1 MAYNPWLSFDSYSE
15 SQAARFKGRDKDIDH
30 VFRLVSS
37 SDISVLYAESGI
49 GKSSLINAGLKPR
62 LRTVRMLPVPVL
74 MKDGP
79 PEDFEQF
86 LKNSLEEAVEEQNSR
101 SGTVRYTIREEDFPA
116 EEKEELD
123 KVKSVF
129 GPSLWWYLKSHFIM
143 VSDADSSYSGPVIP
157 VFILDQFEEYLRL
170 DEKNIRSLFSLLSE
184 LSNTRIPD
192 RFLQEIEK
200 QKLEDA
206 VPDLSTCRPFN
217 ILLSLREE
225 FMGQLD
231 YWAIQTF
238 FIPSIKE
245 NRYCLRPLSAEQA
258 RSVIS
263 GQRDEKGNEVRTL
276 DGLRETILRQS
287 LDNSTGQLS
296 SLLLSVLC
304 YKYYEKAK
312 VGDDGVKVPLKDADR
327 IERPEVIIGEFYD
340 ERMRAAGVSVRH
352 RRKIE
357 NALVDNAGQ
366 RQRIK
371 IEKAKALGK
380 IKFEKRYKRKLERSH
395 LIKVTPVKEK
405 RREDGQ
411 ETVAEYFEL
420 VHDRVAELIFARRQ
434 ERSAQVSK
442 VYSRTLVGLALLL
455 SIVALTYFAYNSRR
469 GGAARVRYTGNYGEQ
484 LRFHGKLDDNPE
496 IQNVT
501 LDEDDFAN
509 EEMRISN
516 CRNLRSVSL
525 QKLSGRKRLYLS
537 GNPNQ
542 NALRIGGEADSLMLY
557 IQNCPKLIVSLSDS
571 LSHIEIIDLR
581 SPVQLEPLGP
591 DHPHL
596 YLENGVLWSKDARKP
611 LYVPS
616 DSSDVFHFPDFIQD
630 DVIRYYYNYYYS
642 YNRVDYY
649 HRDLKNAKDS
659 ANWIS
664 RDGPRLTRVNYWP
677 YNELNFD
684 HPSLQG
690 ITRIE
695 ARAVEGNATIE
706 RVVLSKEVTQIGELA
721 FAACPRLR
729 TFLASDSCEIAS
741 NAFNDCPSLD
751 SLALPRFVRVFL
763 SSDQLPILN
772 NSKTLSWL
780 KLPHRFDMYSTV
792 FSRYTEFPNAMLSR
806 DAIRGAVIDTTRLDS
821 TATVSFMDGVIRGP
835 HVIGFQEY
843 FHYTSAKSNL
853 GMLLDDKGLVLDI
866 PPEAEKGLSREKNPE
881 IRHVRNVYN
890 LWGRQAAIA
899 RGSHTIR
906 QRDLWVAGVT
916 EGKLIANWNEITRI
930 EVLSPRPWL
939 VSKDGYDSLPFLND
953 IPKGETGHITL
964 IVPKGSGNAYREW
977 SKGTGFD
984 GIIQEASRFSCFID
998 LAFVDLQSGLA
1009 WFQVN
1014 SWGIVMAVLAILL
1027 AISLYYN
1034 YLKKHRTAWTKTRL
1048 WAVSATAVLAALAIW
1063 FFVYWPLYHI
1073 LARHVE
1079 NKRLSALFANV
1090 AAIGIAFLSVRL
1102 MISRDF
1108 DMAEMWRA
1116 AKSAARA
1123 RWKGRREIPRE
1134 LLAWLKKHRYR
1145 ILSVAFAAFVIYL
1158 AYPPICALWAA
1169 RKERPEKI
1177 AEAEQLLEKGGQ
1189 AEQAAAL
1196 LWEVLPRK
1204 RGVHRNDTLEIQAA
1218 LLLQR
1223 AMHAAGMLPAYDIGI
1238 VSPNGRWL
1246 LGRENGRYYILDSQ
1260 DFRLRKWLRCDVRE
1274 NPVWMSDG
1282 DRLLIRVKGEVDSLY
1297 LMDVSRNDPA
1307 SVMEFPN
1314 YARWIACVGK
1324 NMIIASGGGCDAT
1337 SLRPDS
1343 IFVISLSEI
1352 GKPLQRLGNNKKR
1365 LSNEYCIISE
1375 DDSRACI
1382 CFTDSLLVLD
1392 LQKNCVISRIERP
1405 KYDVQLREWCA
1416 SWSENDSLAVL
1427 DFATGTKNLFPY
1439 RKAIL
1444 GRTRQGLLAGQT
1456 GDDGKINIRRL
1467 SDSLFSAPFATF
1479 DPQDDRFV
1487 VEDQFIA
1494 HFGQKEFSL
1503 LNIDKQQAFRIPL
1516 GWSSRF
1522 VFANTPFMKLGYRDD
1537 FYVMIPSRRQLEYFR
1552 ECYNSFSVHGKD
1564 IRKLHQL
1571 QQQILL
1577 HHYLPDSLEMLA
1589 RSDLP
1594 RERTGGIVQDTVY
1607 HSVRYDIR
1615 IEGDLLQFIDP
1626 VSGRIRKTYRA
1637 RSESSIHRD
1646 DYTVSFIDPKGQRNI
1661 VYQYDPS
1668 HPFFPDSCY
1677 GFGGNFSWFSS
1688 ASGMKMH
1695 KYQDRVVCFSSKN
1708 KSNPSQFLMQAPFE
1722 VDYNFGASAVV
1733 YPDGKDSV
1741 IVISVPSLKRIAQ
1754 LPKESHR
1761 YVIRTDSLG
1770 YQSPY
1775 YKITGCNTYL
1785 IRLTPGG
1792 EDVVLSYNEDKH
1804 IFVRSYD
1811 GRFQLSAEP
1820 GRLYLRDGVS
1830 GGLLAVIPWRKDFW
1844 FSDDSRILVVDGKPY
1859 YLDPDEDRL
1868 NWIRNKMEELARSEK
1883 YNKPPA
1889 P

>member
-129 GPSLWWYLKSHFIM
+129 GPSLWWYLKSHFIT

-263 GQRDEKGNEVRTL
+263 GQRDEQGNEVRTL

-395 LIKVTPVKEK
+395 LIKITPVKEK

-455 SIVALTYFAYNSRR
+455 SIVVLTYFAYNSRR
-469 GGAARVRYTGNYGEQ
+469 GGGDRVRYTGNYGEQ
-484 LRFHGKLDDNPE
+484 LRFHGKLENNPE

-501 LDEDDFAN
+501 LGEDDFAD
-509 EEMRISN
+509 EEMRVSN
-516 CRNLRSVSL
+516 CRNLQTVSL

-542 NALRIGGEADSLMLY
+542 IALRIGDEVDNLTLY
-557 IQNCPKLIVSLSDS
+557 IQGCPKLIVSLSDN
-571 LSHIEIIDLR
+571 LRHIEITDNGK
-581 SPVQLEPLGP
+581 PVQFEPLGP

-596 YLENGVLWSKDARKP
+596 YLDNGVLWSKDAREI
-611 LYVPS
+611 LYFATPPGNVYWNS
-616 DSSDVFHFPDFIQD
+616 IVTLFPDSISEKFIEKKLGSSMYR
-630 DVIRYYYNYYYS
+630 IR
-642 YNRVDYY
+642 
-649 HRDLKNAKDS
+649 NAKDS

-664 RDGPRLTRVNYWP
+664 RTGRCSEKLEKVNYWP
-677 YNELNFD
+677 YSELNFE

-690 ITRIE
+690 ITEIG

-706 RVVLSKEVTQIGELA
+706 RVILSKEVTQIGELA

-729 TFLASDSCEIAS
+729 TFLASDSCQIAS

-751 SLALPRFVRVFL
+751 SLALPRVVELRSISGKLQIFN
-763 SSDQLPILN
+763 ICN
-772 NSKTLSWL
+772 TLSWL
-780 KLPHRFDMYSTV
+780 KLPNKLGRFFVNNDDTPSDHLV
-792 FSRYTEFPNAMLSR
+792 SS
-806 DAIRGAVIDTTRLDS
+806 AVIDTTYFDS
-821 TATVSFMDGVIRGP
+821 TAVFSFRKGLIYFRSGNKE
-835 HVIGFQEY
+835 HLFGFQKNYIAAENDTSLLFGMLGVPKNDDRGHAY
-843 FHYTSAKSNL
+843 FH
-853 GMLLDDKGLVLDI
+853 VLDI
-866 PPEAEKGLSREKNPE
+866 SPEAEKRLSREKNPE

-906 QRDLWVAGVT
+906 QRDLWAAGVAK
-916 EGKLIANWNEITRI
+916 GKLIANWNEITRI
-930 EVLSPRPWL
+930 EVLSPRPWF
-939 VSKDGYDSLPFLND
+939 VSKDDGYDSLPFLND
-953 IPKGETGHITL
+953 IPKAETKHITL
-964 IVPKGSGNAYREW
+964 IVPKGSVDAYREW
-977 SKGTGFD
+977 GAGTGFD
-984 GIIQEASRFSCFID
+984 GNIQEASRFSRFID

-1034 YLKKHRTAWTKTRL
+1034 YLKKHCTAWTKTHL
-1048 WAVSATAVLAALAIW
+1048 WTVSATAVLAALAIW

-1079 NKRLSALFANV
+1079 NKGLSALFANV

-1102 MISRDF
+1102 LISSDF
-1108 DMAEMWRA
+1108 NFFELWKTM
-1116 AKSAARA
+1116 KST
-1123 RWKGRREIPRE
+1123 
-1134 LLAWLKKHRYR
+1134 L
-1145 ILSVAFAAFVIYL
+1145 
-1158 AYPPICALWAA
+1158 
-1169 RKERPEKI
+1169 
-1177 AEAEQLLEKGGQ
+1177 
-1189 AEQAAAL
+1189 
-1196 LWEVLPRK
+1196 RK
-1204 RGVHRNDTLEIQAA
+1204 RINHRHHE
-1218 LLLQR
+1218 
-1223 AMHAAGMLPAYDIGI
+1223 
-1238 VSPNGRWL
+1238 
-1246 LGRENGRYYILDSQ
+1246 
-1260 DFRLRKWLRCDVRE
+1260 
-1274 NPVWMSDG
+1274 
-1282 DRLLIRVKGEVDSLY
+1282 
-1297 LMDVSRNDPA
+1297 
-1307 SVMEFPN
+1307 
-1314 YARWIACVGK
+1314 
-1324 NMIIASGGGCDAT
+1324 
-1337 SLRPDS
+1337 S
-1343 IFVISLSEI
+1343 I
-1352 GKPLQRLGNNKKR
+1352 
-1365 LSNEYCIISE
+1365 
-1375 DDSRACI
+1375 
-1382 CFTDSLLVLD
+1382 
-1392 LQKNCVISRIERP
+1392 
-1405 KYDVQLREWCA
+1405 
-1416 SWSENDSLAVL
+1416 
-1427 DFATGTKNLFPY
+1427 
-1439 RKAIL
+1439 
-1444 GRTRQGLLAGQT
+1444 
-1456 GDDGKINIRRL
+1456 
-1467 SDSLFSAPFATF
+1467 
-1479 DPQDDRFV
+1479 
-1487 VEDQFIA
+1487 
-1494 HFGQKEFSL
+1494 
-1503 LNIDKQQAFRIPL
+1503 
-1516 GWSSRF
+1516 
-1522 VFANTPFMKLGYRDD
+1522 
-1537 FYVMIPSRRQLEYFR
+1537 
-1552 ECYNSFSVHGKD
+1552 
-1564 IRKLHQL
+1564 
-1571 QQQILL
+1571 
-1577 HHYLPDSLEMLA
+1577 
-1589 RSDLP
+1589 
-1594 RERTGGIVQDTVY
+1594 
-1607 HSVRYDIR
+1607 
-1615 IEGDLLQFIDP
+1615 
-1626 VSGRIRKTYRA
+1626 
-1637 RSESSIHRD
+1637 
-1646 DYTVSFIDPKGQRNI
+1646 
-1661 VYQYDPS
+1661 
-1668 HPFFPDSCY
+1668 
-1677 GFGGNFSWFSS
+1677 
-1688 ASGMKMH
+1688 
-1695 KYQDRVVCFSSKN
+1695 
-1708 KSNPSQFLMQAPFE
+1708 
-1722 VDYNFGASAVV
+1722 
-1733 YPDGKDSV
+1733 
-1741 IVISVPSLKRIAQ
+1741 
-1754 LPKESHR
+1754 
-1761 YVIRTDSLG
+1761 
-1770 YQSPY
+1770 
-1775 YKITGCNTYL
+1775 
-1785 IRLTPGG
+1785 
-1792 EDVVLSYNEDKH
+1792 
-1804 IFVRSYD
+1804 
-1811 GRFQLSAEP
+1811 
-1820 GRLYLRDGVS
+1820 
-1830 GGLLAVIPWRKDFW
+1830 
-1844 FSDDSRILVVDGKPY
+1844 
-1859 YLDPDEDRL
+1859 
-1868 NWIRNKMEELARSEK
+1868 
-1883 YNKPPA
+1883 
-1889 P
+1889 